1 MSLILVLPS
10 SPCSPNR
17 LPPRVNNVHMMSN
30 RIPCDSQSSGITP
43 CSSYF
48 NTEHDGVYTQRV
60 EELKN
65 HVRHL
70 ILQTY
75 NRSEAG
81 VELINDLQRL
91 GVGYLFEEEI
101 RTVLDAICMAKDI
114 EIEKDLYA
122 TALHFRILRQNGY
135 YASKDAFSR
144 FTDEMGSFKACLC
157 EDTKGLLSLYEASYL
172 AFPGETIMDEAK
184 AFTRRHLDNLNSKI
198 DPRLS
203 EQVAHALELPMHY
216 RMPRLEA
223 RWYIDMYEKEVH
235 TDPLVLELAKLDY
248 NILQASYQR
257 ELQTLYRWWRQMG
270 MVEKLPFIRDR
281 LLGCY
286 LFALSLTFKPQ
297 FGYGREVLTRCTQM
311 ITTIDDMYD
320 IYGSVEE
327 LELFTD
333 SVERWDT
340 NAIQQVPEYM
350 RLCFLALL
358 NFGNDL
364 GYDTLKEQGWDIIPY
379 LRKVWA
385 DLCKAELVE
394 ARWYQN
400 GYTPTLEEYLSNGWI
415 SVSGPAALIH
425 SYFTMRL
432 KVTEKVLQAI
442 ENYGDL
448 IHFSSIIFRLCD
460 DMGTSTD
467 ELKRGDVPKSIQCYM
482 NESNAS
488 EADSQK
494 HIRGLIDETWKKMNK
509 EYVIGSLFPQPLADA
524 IIGLARSVETAY
536 LKGDEFGAPNSE
548 MNGHAKSLLVKPI
561 PITKI

>member
-30 RIPCDSQSSGITP
+30 RIPCDSQSSGLTP

-48 NTEHDGVYTQRV
+48 NTEHVTGGLKARSKKNAAQPQKYVLRASISMTNVARRSANYQSTDEVYTQRV

-75 NRSEAG
+75 RPEARI
-81 VELINDLQRL
+81 ELINDLQRL

-101 RTVLDAICMAKDI
+101 RTVLDTICMAKDT

-135 YASKDAFSR
+135 HASKDVFSS

-157 EDTKGLLSLYEASYL
+157 EDTEGLLSLYEASYL

-184 AFTRRHLDNLNSKI
+184 AFTRRHLENLDSKI
-198 DPRLS
+198 DPRLN
-203 EQVAHALELPMHY
+203 EQVAHALELPIHY
-216 RMPRLEA
+216 RMP
-223 RWYIDMYEKEVH
+223 
-235 TDPLVLELAKLDY
+235 
-248 NILQASYQR
+248 
-257 ELQTLYRWWRQMG
+257 RWWRQMG

-311 ITTIDDMYD
+311 ITTIDDMHD
-320 IYGSVEE
+320 IYGTVEE
-327 LELFTD
+327 LELFTE

-340 NAIQQVPEYM
+340 NAIQQLPEYM
-350 RLCFLALL
+350 RMCFLALL

-364 GYDTLKEQGWDIIPY
+364 GYDALKEQGWDIIPY

-394 ARWYQN
+394 ARWYRN

-415 SVSGPAALIH
+415 SVSGPVALIH

-432 KVTEKVLQAI
+432 KITEKVLQAI

-482 NESNAS
+482 YESNAS
-488 EADSQK
+488 EADARK

-509 EYVIGSLFPQPLADA
+509 EYVNGCLFPQPFADA
-524 IIGLARSVETAY
+524 VIGLARRVETAY
-536 LKGDEFGAPNSE
+536 LKGDGFGAPGSE
-548 MNGHAKSLLVKPI
+548 MKGFISGMDNISRDVEFLFKF
-561 PITKI
+561 

>member
-30 RIPCDSQSSGITP
+30 RIPCDSQSSGLTP

-48 NTEHDGVYTQRV
+48 NTEHANYQSTVLDSDFIHSLTSPFSDGVYTQRV

-75 NRSEAG
+75 RPEARI
-81 VELINDLQRL
+81 ELINDLQRL

-101 RTVLDAICMAKDI
+101 RTVLDTICMAKDT
-114 EIEKDLYA
+114 ETEKDLYA

-135 YASKDAFSR
+135 YASKDVFSS
-144 FTDEMGSFKACLC
+144 FADEMGSFKACLC
-157 EDTKGLLSLYEASYL
+157 EDTEGLLSLYEASYL

-184 AFTRRHLDNLNSKI
+184 AFTRRHLENLDSKI
-198 DPRLS
+198 DPRLN
-203 EQVAHALELPMHY
+203 EQVAHALELPIHY

-223 RWYIDMYEKEVH
+223 RWYIDMYEKEEH

-257 ELQTLYRWWRQMG
+257 ELQNLYRWWRQM
-270 MVEKLPFIRDR
+270 
-281 LLGCY
+281 
-286 LFALSLTFKPQ
+286 
-297 FGYGREVLTRCTQM
+297 
-311 ITTIDDMYD
+311 
-320 IYGSVEE
+320 VEE
-327 LELFTD
+327 LELFTE

-340 NAIQQVPEYM
+340 NAIQQLPEYM
-350 RLCFLALL
+350 RMCFLALL

-364 GYDTLKEQGWDIIPY
+364 GYDFLKEQGWDIIPY

-394 ARWYQN
+394 ARWYRN

-432 KVTEKVLQAI
+432 KITEKVLQAI

-448 IHFSSIIFRLCD
+448 MHFSSIIFRLCD
-460 DMGTSTD
+460 HMGTSTD
-467 ELKRGDVPKSIQCYM
+467 ELKRGDAPKSIQCYM
-482 NESNAS
+482 YASNAS
-488 EADSQK
+488 EADARK

-509 EYVIGSLFPQPLADA
+509 E
-524 IIGLARSVETAY
+524 
-536 LKGDEFGAPNSE
+536 
-548 MNGHAKSLLVKPI
+548 
-561 PITKI
+561 